1 MMYRNRARAKKIIV
15 SSRPLHL
22 TRHLTPRPRTSTA
35 DRIKSTSRSVVALSA
50 RFFLCEPGPCVLSM
64 YPCERASVRRRARHQ
79 RGAQTRAAQPAPA
92 PIRARSRT
100 KPGNVPRRV
109 AAGHR
114 HTHPRSQRHTGRA
127 CGPMP
132 RNAPQRHTR
141 REIARHGAWRR
152 PPHGAAPPIEG
163 GAVHRQK
170 INGRA
175 PRPDSTARSWSNV
188 VQLEH
193 RATAPRLHTG
203 SARSWATRHA
213 PSRVLMMVERNVCH
227 RSKARLGTSNQPIVR
242 RSCEFPSQQAVS
254 PAGSPATGQIIVV
267 GVVENV
273 VGVRTA

>member
-1 MMYRNRARAKKIIV
+1 MSCAARARRA
-15 SSRPLHL
+15 R
-22 TRHLTPRPRTSTA
+22 RPRTSTA

-152 PPHGAAPPIEG
+152 PPHGAPRRRSKVAPSTAKKSTGAPPAPIRPRDH
-163 GAVHRQK
+163 GATWFSWNTARRRPDCIQAP
-170 INGRA
+170 RA
-175 PRPDSTARSWSNV
+175 PGR
-188 VQLEH
+188 
-193 RATAPRLHTG
+193 RATHP
-203 SARSWATRHA
+203 HA
-213 PSRVLMMVERNVCH
+213 C
-227 RSKARLGTSNQPIVR
+227 
-242 RSCEFPSQQAVS
+242 
-254 PAGSPATGQIIVV
+254 
-267 GVVENV
+267 
-273 VGVRTA
+273 